1 MTRWTATEG
10 RMAEL
15 FLATIGVLMVTFA
28 VMRVAACRYARH
40 TRDLIERG
48 FKDIGL

>member
-1 MTRWTATEG
+1 
-10 RMAEL
+10 MAEL
-15 FLATIGVLMVTFA
+15 FLAAIGVLMVTFA

-48 FKDIGL
+48 FKDKWL

>member
-1 MTRWTATEG
+1 
-10 RMAEL
+10 MAEL
-15 FLATIGVLMVTFA
+15 FLAAIGVLMVTFA

-48 FKDIGL
+48 VKDIWP